1 MVMSDI
7 KNDAADPWVVK
18 ASGGEPLPPGVYTAK
33 FLSVENFENLEKGI
47 TGKWKWSYEIASG
60 VHKGKIASALTDQS
74 ISPNTHSGR
83 LVAGMNGKAIAP
95 GDNVKAMVDSAVGKT
110 YMIRQ
115 SAGPKGGKPSV
126 QSADVMP
133 G

>member
-1 MVMSDI
+1 M
-7 KNDAADPWVVK
+7 
-18 ASGGEPLPPGVYTAK
+18 PPGVYTAR
-33 FLSVENFENLEKGI
+33 FVSVEPFTNLEKGI
-47 TGKWKWSYEIASG
+47 DGKWKWQWEIGIG
-60 VHKGKIASALTDQS
+60 VHKVKIASALTDQS

-83 LVAGMNGKAIAP
+83 LVAGMAGKPISH
-95 GDNVKAMVDSAVGKT
+95 GDNVKAMVDAAVGKT